1 MTKHI
6 QGVAVSL
13 LLLAGCSTTPP
24 DVDAPLPGAPASPA
38 PMESAPVPPPVAPVD
53 ANALFEQGMAA
64 KRAGEYQLM
73 LERLMAA
80 SDAGNADAPYELA
93 RLLSKGRIVE
103 RDPQA
108 ANQYLQ
114 RSAELGN
121 PEALRVLAWNTLRG
135 DGTPADVSQGE
146 GMMRHAAETS
156 VRAQRELGM
165 LYANIYKPHLSS
177 YAEAE
182 HYLSLAAQQNDA
194 EAAYHLGRLKEGS
207 GDVMGAIEWYEAA
220 SQLGEAKAGAALAA
234 LQSGEPSAA
243 PLLVPTY
250 EYEQDASYSGV
261 DADLLYQRAMEL
273 LTASRGQ
280 NLELEADAYA
290 LLVLASEQGHV
301 QAAQELSF
309 QGGIKQQMDEK
320 DPQWLELAKQRAL
333 LRMNAGSGDSDVL
346 E

>member
-6 QGVAVSL
+6 QGVVVSL

-24 DVDAPLPGAPASPA
+24 DVDGPLPGTPATAPPV
-38 PMESAPVPPPVAPVD
+38 ESAPIPAELPVD
-53 ANALFEQGMAA
+53 AGALFEQGMAA

-73 LERLMAA
+73 LDRLMAA
-80 SDAGNADAPYELA
+80 SDAGSADAAYELA
-93 RLLSKGRIVE
+93 RVLSKGRVVE
-103 RDPQA
+103 HDQLA
-108 ANQYLQ
+108 ANRYLQ

-135 DGTPADVSQGE
+135 DGMPADVSQGE
-146 GMMRHAAETS
+146 GMMRQAAETS

-194 EAAYHLGRLKEGS
+194 EAAYNLGRLKEGS
-207 GDVMGAIEWYEAA
+207 GDVMGAIEWYEVA
-220 SQLGEAKAGAALAA
+220 SQLGEARASAALAA

-243 PLLVPTY
+243 PLAVPTY
-250 EYEQDASYSGV
+250 EYEQDTSYSDV
-261 DADLLYQRAMEL
+261 DAELLYQRAMEL
-273 LTASRGQ
+273 LTASRGK

-333 LRMNAGSGDSDVL
+333 LRMNGGSGESDGF